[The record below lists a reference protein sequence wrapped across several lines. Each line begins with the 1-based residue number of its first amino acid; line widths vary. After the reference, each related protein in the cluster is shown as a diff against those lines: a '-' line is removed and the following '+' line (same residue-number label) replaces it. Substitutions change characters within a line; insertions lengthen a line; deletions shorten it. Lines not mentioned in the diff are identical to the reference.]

1 MADQIKN
8 AIDYSLY
15 LVTDSTQ
22 SILGGRGLIEVVKD
36 AVDGGK
42 RKPSFSI
49 TVYIQVLTFL
59 ILTDHLNIAFDPL

>member
-22 SILGGRGLIEVVKD
+22 SILGGRGLIEVVKG

-42 RKPSFSI
+42 GKPSFSI